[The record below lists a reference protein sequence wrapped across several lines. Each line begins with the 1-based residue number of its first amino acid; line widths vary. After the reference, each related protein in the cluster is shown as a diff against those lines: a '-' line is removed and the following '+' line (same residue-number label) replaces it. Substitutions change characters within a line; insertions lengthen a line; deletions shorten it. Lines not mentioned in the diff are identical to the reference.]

1 MHRPAPSEVARPRL
15 SRSIPGLSC
24 AMLQAQERV
33 RAVLIHSA
41 ALAATP
47 RNNEK
52 IPGIDFR
59 GI

>member
-1 MHRPAPSEVARPRL
+1 
-15 SRSIPGLSC
+15 
-24 AMLQAQERV
+24 MLQAQEWV
-33 RAVLIHSA
+33 LAVLIYSA

-59 GI
+59 GV

>member
-1 MHRPAPSEVARPRL
+1 
-15 SRSIPGLSC
+15 
-24 AMLQAQERV
+24 MLQAQERV

-59 GI
+59 GV